1 MWVNLFVGDPDG
13 PNKFRWIYISLC
25 FSSQCIVAE
34 SCIVQVYNEIHCN
47 LLEGIT
53 TQLEHGGTHLKAM
66 QFNFAASQNALLIN
80 SQVLH
85 YNAPAATNTSMW
97 DAM

>member
-34 SCIVQVYNEIHCN
+34 SCIVQ
-47 LLEGIT
+47 
-53 TQLEHGGTHLKAM
+53 
-66 QFNFAASQNALLIN
+66 
-80 SQVLH
+80 
-85 YNAPAATNTSMW
+85 
-97 DAM
+97 DAMKTIATHWKALQRSWNTVEHI